1 MSEVNVMTAPR
12 ITKVTVNIGVGEG
25 GNRLQTAEKVLE
37 LVTGSSPIRTISKKT
52 NRELGTREGAPI
64 GCKVTMR
71 DKDLIA
77 TFLKDAFWVREN
89 TLPAWNF
96 DNQGN
101 LSFGVSDYT
110 DFPQQKYDPDIGIF
124 GMDINVVLERP
135 GHRVSRRRRRAHR
148 VAINHRVTRDEC
160 MEYFSQQF
168 DLTIVE
174 ELITLDEFMEKELDA
189 QLGADLVV
197 ESAA

>member
-1 MSEVNVMTAPR
+1 MSDANVMTAPR
-12 ITKVTVNIGVGEG
+12 ITKVTINIGVGEG

-71 DKDLIA
+71 DKDAIA
-77 TFLKDAFWVREN
+77 SFLKDAFWVREN

-101 LSFGVSDYT
+101 LSFGVADYT

-148 VAINHRVTRDEC
+148 VAINHRVTREEC
-160 MEYFSQQF
+160 ME
-168 DLTIVE
+168 
-174 ELITLDEFMEKELDA
+174 
-189 QLGADLVV
+189 
-197 ESAA
+197 